1 MKFSFLILCLLFIPL
16 LLSSAFGK
24 SIDTT
29 YLQTPL
35 TIEEIDQVDWTAA
48 TKDLD
53 YGTNKKLQPPAKTT
67 SANLDFLA
75 PILKIIAFIAV
86 IVLIIFLLY
95 SFVGVQGLQKGT
107 NKRFD
112 PNAIINTQT
121 IAEDIHD
128 FDLPKLL
135 QHAIQQQDYTVATRL
150 YYLLAIK
157 TLSEQDLIQ
166 WKKDKTNRNYI
177 NELTNIPLKNKFRA
191 LTTIFERV
199 WYGAVA
205 VDAFIF
211 EDIRK
216 EFASFVDDISAINN
230 GRKSV

>member
-1 MKFSFLILCLLFIPL
+1 MKFPFLLLCLFFIPI
-16 LLSSAFGK
+16 LLSSAFGQGA
-24 SIDTT
+24 DTTT
-29 YLQTPL
+29 YLQAPL
-35 TIEEIDQVDWTAA
+35 TVEKIDQADWTTV

-53 YGTNKKLQPPAKTT
+53 YGTSKKPPPPVKNP

-75 PILKIIAFIAV
+75 PILKIIGIIAV
-86 IVLIIFLLY
+86 IVLITFLLY

-107 NKRFD
+107 NKTFD
-112 PNAIINTQT
+112 PNAVINTQT
-121 IAEDIHD
+121 IAEDIHE

-166 WKKDKTNRNYI
+166 WTKDKTNRNYI
-177 NELTNIPLKNKFRA
+177 NELTTIPLKNKFRA

-199 WYGAVA
+199 WYGEVV
-205 VDAFIF
+205 VDSTIF
-211 EDIRK
+211 ENIQGQFK
-216 EFASFVDDISAINN
+216 VFIDDLTVA
-230 GRKSV
+230 